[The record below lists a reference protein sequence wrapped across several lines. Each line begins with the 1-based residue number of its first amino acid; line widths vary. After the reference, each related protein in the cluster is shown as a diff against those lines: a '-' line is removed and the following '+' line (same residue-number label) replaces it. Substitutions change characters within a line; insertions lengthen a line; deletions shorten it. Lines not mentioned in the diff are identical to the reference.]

1 MKIRK
6 FREDDRTRIVELL
19 ANVLPDDQPH
29 NDPNLVIDQK
39 LAVDDLMFVAEEGDG
54 SLVGFIIAGW
64 DGHRGWL
71 YSLAVWAA
79 VRRQGIGRELVEHA
93 LEALRDLGCR
103 KVNLQIRASNDE
115 VVAFYRTLGFSV
127 EDRISMGIVL

>member
-6 FREDDRTRIVELL
+6 FRGEDRAEIVALL
-19 ANVLPDDQPH
+19 SNVLPDDQPH
-29 NDPNLVIDQK
+29 NEPNLVIDQK
-39 LAVDDLMFVAEEGDG
+39 LAVDDLMFVAEEEDG

-93 LEALRDLGCR
+93 LDALRGLGCR
-103 KVNLQIRASNDE
+103 KVNLQIRGNNDE
-115 VVAFYRTLGFSV
+115 VVAFYESLGFMV